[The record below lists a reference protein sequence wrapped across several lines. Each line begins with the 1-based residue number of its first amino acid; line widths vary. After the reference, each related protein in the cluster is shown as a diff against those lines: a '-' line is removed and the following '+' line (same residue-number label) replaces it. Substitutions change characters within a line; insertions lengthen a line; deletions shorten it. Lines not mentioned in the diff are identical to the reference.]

1 MLALGGWGC
10 GALLPASDLDI
21 LILSD
26 APTGN
31 LKPFVEA
38 VLYPL
43 WDAGLKVGH
52 QVRSPKQQLKA
63 MREDLKTC
71 TAMLTGRPIAGDIVW
86 AEETL
91 HSCVATVAKKPK
103 RLRAEIES
111 RPRPG
116 SPYLLEPDLKEGAG
130 GRRDFDELTW
140 SAALLTGAPQHD
152 PSALLEAGLMT
163 RPEFDA
169 LCAAAAEV
177 SAARWELQRG
187 GFGDSM
193 SLDSLEVLTATEPED
208 VQAALGET
216 ALLLSRTRA
225 RIAGNAAGCSEP
237 LTPEQVFSYLGLASA
252 ARSRWSSRRRPAGWT
267 RCCPTTDD

>member
-1 MLALGGWGC
+1 M
-10 GALLPASDLDI
+10 PASDLDI
-21 LILSD
+21 LVLSD
-26 APTGN
+26 APTER

-71 TAMLTGRPIAGDIVW
+71 TAMLTGRPIAGDAAW

-91 HSCVATVAKKPK
+91 RSCIAAISKRPK
-103 RLRAEIES
+103 RLLAEVES

-130 GRRDFDELTW
+130 ARRDFDELTW

-152 PSALLEAGLMT
+152 PSALLEAGVLT
-163 RPEFDA
+163 RPELDA
-169 LCAAAAEV
+169 LAAAAATV
-177 SAARWELQRG
+177 AAARWELQRG

-193 SLDSLEVLTATEPED
+193 SLEALDALTATDAEE
-208 VQAALGET
+208 VQAALGQT
-216 ALLLSRTRA
+216 ALVLGRARA
-225 RIAGNAAGCSEP
+225 RIAGKARREQRAAHP
-237 LTPEQVFSYLGLASA
+237 RTGLLAP
-252 ARSRWSSRRRPAGWT
+252 RAG
-267 RCCPTTDD
+267 